1 MMEHLQSYLIIFIC
15 GIFIICSCK
24 NHIVKTNYEELYNT
38 QININNDVINQNL
51 KLNDIVLE
59 LKDSL
64 NLYKNS
70 DIKENTKINDLRDSI
85 SILKDSVN
93 FYKEDGLV
101 AKYKLERIKAYDKIV
116 RNNSS
121 QSKWFIGWV
130 RRVLE
135 D

>member
-15 GIFIICSCK
+15 GIFTICSCK
-24 NHIVKTNYEELYNT
+24 THAVKTNYEELYNT

-51 KLNDIVLE
+51 KLNDIILE

-64 NLYKNS
+64 ELYKNS
-70 DIKENTKINDLRDSI
+70 DIKETDKIEDLRDSI
-85 SILKDSVN
+85 NILKDSVD

>member
-1 MMEHLQSYLIIFIC
+1 MMERLQLYLIIFIF
-15 GIFIICSCK
+15 GIFTICSCK
-24 NHIVKTNYEELYNT
+24 THAVKTNYEELYNT

>member
-15 GIFIICSCK
+15 GIFTICSCK
-24 NHIVKTNYEELYNT
+24 NHVVKTNYEELYNT
-38 QININNDVINQNL
+38 QININNDVINQNI
-51 KLNDIVLE
+51 KLNDIILE

-64 NLYKNS
+64 ELYKNS
-70 DIKENTKINDLRDSI
+70 DIKVTDKIEDLRDSI
-85 SILKDSVN
+85 SVLKDSVD

>member
-1 MMEHLQSYLIIFIC
+1 MMERLQSYLTIFIC

-24 NHIVKTNYEELYNT
+24 THTAKINYEELYNT
-38 QININNDVINQNL
+38 QININNDIINQNA

-64 NLYKNS
+64 ELYKSS
-70 DIKENTKINDLRDSI
+70 DIKETDKIKDLRDSI
-85 SILKDSVN
+85 SMLKDSVD

-101 AKYKLERIKAYDKIV
+101 TKYKLERIKNYDKIV

-121 QSKWFIGWV
+121 QSKFFLGWV

>member
-24 NHIVKTNYEELYNT
+24 TNTVKTNYEELYNT

>member
-24 NHIVKTNYEELYNT
+24 TNAVKTNYEELYNT

>member
-1 MMEHLQSYLIIFIC
+1 MLLIKI
-15 GIFIICSCK
+15 
-24 NHIVKTNYEELYNT
+24 
-38 QININNDVINQNL
+38 
-51 KLNDIVLE
+51 LE

-64 NLYKNS
+64 DLYKNS
-70 DIKENTKINDLRDSI
+70 DIKETDKIEDLRDSI

>member
-1 MMEHLQSYLIIFIC
+1 MMGHLQSYLTIFIC

-24 NHIVKTNYEELYNT
+24 THTVKTNYEELYNT
-38 QININNDVINQNL
+38 QININNDIINQNA

-64 NLYKNS
+64 ELYKNS
-70 DIKENTKINDLRDSI
+70 DIKETDKIKGLRDSI
-85 SILKDSVN
+85 SMLKDSVD

>member
-15 GIFIICSCK
+15 GIFTICSCK
-24 NHIVKTNYEELYNT
+24 NHAIKTNYEELYNT
-38 QININNDVINQNL
+38 QININNDVINQNI
-51 KLNDIVLE
+51 KLNDIILE

-64 NLYKNS
+64 ELYKNS
-70 DIKENTKINDLRDSI
+70 DIKVTDKIEDLRDSI
-85 SILKDSVN
+85 SVLKDSVD

>member
-24 NHIVKTNYEELYNT
+24 TNTVKTNYEELYNT

-70 DIKENTKINDLRDSI
+70 DIKENTKIDDLRDSI
-85 SILKDSVN
+85 SILKDSIN